1 MSQPRDA
8 ARVSVAAVGG
18 LYRSRRAAYPRRR
31 DASLRGNRMINRN
44 FRAGRPLRR
53 RIAAVAM
60 SVLAAIAFAAPA
72 AADPPPWAQ
81 AHGYRA
87 KKGGPTFVVQLP
99 PVLRGGRCQSDL
111 LDKETAGGLIGA
123 AAGGLVGSQ
132 IG

>member
-1 MSQPRDA
+1 MRISDGSSD
-8 ARVSVAAVGG
+8 VCSSD
-18 LYRSRRAAYPRRR
+18 L
-31 DASLRGNRMINRN
+31 
-44 FRAGRPLRR
+44 
-53 RIAAVAM
+53 IAAVAM
-60 SVLAAIAFAAPA
+60 SVLAAVAFAAPA
-72 AADPPPWAQ
+72 AADPPPWAP

-132 IG
+132 IGSGKGKLAATAIGVLVGAVLGREVARKSVV